1 MSVYLPGEVLADIRA
16 EARRQQRTVSWLVR
30 NAWQLARKGI
40 DALPA
45 APDFGGEEP
54 GEPLRSA

>member
-1 MSVYLPGEVLADIRA
+1 
-16 EARRQQRTVSWLVR
+16 VSWLVR

>member
-30 NAWQLARKGI
+30 NAWRLARKGM

-45 APDFGGEEP
+45 APDLGDEENA
-54 GEPLRSA
+54 GPLRSV